1 MTRLY
6 QECAGHIVEN
16 PNRTGLRNF
25 TWTHAAIQDW
35 EAIWHTLWQLGYKWE
50 WQNYDRYVR
59 RKGDEYMKFAV
70 HDDAYRLDM
79 AVPLPQ
85 LHVIEQ
91 TMERLLD
98 DPADDPTIDHTVGAL
113 TRFLQEHYAP
123 VYGAREED

>member
-1 MTRLY
+1 MTRIY

-50 WQNYDRYVR
+50 WQNHDRYVR

-79 AVPLPQ
+79 AVPLPHI
-85 LHVIEQ
+85 HVIE
-91 TMERLLD
+91 EARELLLASVGGGRFD
-98 DPADDPTIDHTVGAL
+98 DAVRMIN
-113 TRFLQEHYAP
+113 RFLKEHYAP
-123 VYGAREED
+123 